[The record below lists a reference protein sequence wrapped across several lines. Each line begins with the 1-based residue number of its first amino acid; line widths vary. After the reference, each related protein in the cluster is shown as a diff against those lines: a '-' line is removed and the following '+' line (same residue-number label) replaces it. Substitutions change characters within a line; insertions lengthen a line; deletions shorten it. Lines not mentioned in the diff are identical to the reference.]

1 MNNIK
6 NEDKVF
12 VMTKIE
18 HLKYKKKALIKCL
31 HKKQQRNQFLKISVP
46 ESIRFFIIL
55 SAMSILLPLC
65 SVFIVVLFTGEIQL
79 ESFLYVM
86 FVFFICTLP
95 FSAGLLILSLLT
107 DKKNK
112 KINSLIEKLKR
123 DSLINNENVEYYYEK
138 MKYMSKEELDR
149 VGNPIVEKILRLKK
163 EKNRSDNNYLELQK
177 LVAFEN
183 INNEGVLINE

>member
-1 MNNIK
+1 
-6 NEDKVF
+6 
-12 VMTKIE
+12 
-18 HLKYKKKALIKCL
+18 
-31 HKKQQRNQFLKISVP
+31 
-46 ESIRFFIIL
+46 
-55 SAMSILLPLC
+55 
-65 SVFIVVLFTGEIQL
+65 
-79 ESFLYVM
+79 
-86 FVFFICTLP
+86 
-95 FSAGLLILSLLT
+95 LLILSLLT